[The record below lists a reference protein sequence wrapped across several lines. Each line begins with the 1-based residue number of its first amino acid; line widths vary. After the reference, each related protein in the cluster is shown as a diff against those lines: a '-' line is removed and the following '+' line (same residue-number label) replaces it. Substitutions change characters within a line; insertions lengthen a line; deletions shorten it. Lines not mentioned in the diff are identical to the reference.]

1 MQTFMITSV
10 TRHQQHFSTR
20 NRKVNG
26 RNKATPGGM
35 ALTWKKPWNGGGN
48 ALRVDCECVCL
59 LNIPR
64 YIFTV
69 RRLSILSKLDP
80 NNPYRIWAEL
90 YFLNLNYLI
99 ILDTWLIW
107 PSRRPRR
114 SRFTSWS
121 YLSFGP
127 ILFAAHLLVW
137 PSYGNNNTPG
147 QQVSPLVQYG
157 MACLL
162 IREAVKSVHCSNE
175 WEIGVVTRLDSQ
187 SARGVMVPLLA

>member
-10 TRHQQHFSTR
+10 TRHQQCFSMR
-20 NRKVNG
+20 NTKVNG
-26 RNKATPGGM
+26 RNNATPIMRGGI
-35 ALTWKKPWNGGGN
+35 ALSWKKPWNRGGD

-64 YIFTV
+64 YIFIV
-69 RRLSILSKLDP
+69 RRLSILSKLDS
-80 NNPYRIWAEL
+80 NNLYRILTEL

-99 ILDTWLIW
+99 ILDTWPIW

-114 SRFTSWS
+114 SRFTNWS

-137 PSYGNNNTPG
+137 PSYGGNTCPPWF
-147 QQVSPLVQYG
+147 QQ
-157 MACLL
+157 
-162 IREAVKSVHCSNE
+162 
-175 WEIGVVTRLDSQ
+175 
-187 SARGVMVPLLA
+187 